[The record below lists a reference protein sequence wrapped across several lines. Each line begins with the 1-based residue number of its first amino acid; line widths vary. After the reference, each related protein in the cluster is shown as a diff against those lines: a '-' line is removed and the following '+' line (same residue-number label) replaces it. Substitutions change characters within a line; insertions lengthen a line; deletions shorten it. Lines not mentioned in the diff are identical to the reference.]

1 MRRVPMME
9 RLVTAYLTTRRSMGF
24 DLGIAGRQ
32 LLAFARFADQAGH
45 RGPLTVALAVRW
57 AQSARRGSRL
67 TWARRLQTLHPFMK
81 YRAQFDPATE
91 IVPPGPLRSRPASAR
106 APHLYRGGD
115 RRLTRRGGP
124 AAVGRGASAASTH
137 VRHLVWVARQH
148 RIADF
153 RGPRARPHG
162 RGPAGRVPHGAE
174 DEVSEITPRPVASHH
189 GHGLNAL
196 CGCPSASR
204 QRSGHPD
211 ILRLRSGNAPGRSH
225 GAPNVCEPPRPPRVD
240 RPGRLSLASH
250 P

>member
-1 MRRVPMME
+1 MRLGPMMQP
-9 RLVTAYLTTRRSMGF
+9 LVTAYLTTRRSMGF

-32 LLAFARFADQAGH
+32 LLAFARFADQAGP

-67 TWARRLQTLHPFMK
+67 TWARRLQTLHPSMK
-81 YRAQFDPATE
+81 VPGPIRSRDRDRPA
-91 IVPPGPLRSRPASAR
+91 GPLRSRSPSAR
-106 APHLYRGGD
+106 APHLYRGGG

-124 AAVGRGASAASTH
+124 AAVGHGASAASTH

-196 CGCPSASR
+196 CGGPSASR

-225 GAPNVCEPPRPPRVD
+225 GAPHVCESPRPPRVD